1 MCSRDASCRLFAG
14 DDAAHKNRLTDVE
27 FQLLARCSF
36 EEPNSDA
43 PSLLIAALKVGDLL
57 S

>member
-43 PSLLIAALKVGDLL
+43 PSLLIVALKVGDLL